1 MVGAEEDRYDNIL
14 LCLEL
19 LSHLCSRD
27 FFSFDEPDSFEDSS
41 SKLVLI
47 GLDIIVPHIDVGIPG
62 EGNKPA
68 RECRGPNHT
77 DAESGPQQDDPSDDP
92 NILKPSAVI
101 HDS

>member
-47 GLDIIVPHIDVGIPG
+47 GLDIIVPHIDVGECYVSYNHVKRLFIPQ
-62 EGNKPA
+62 NVWSP
-68 RECRGPNHT
+68 C
-77 DAESGPQQDDPSDDP
+77 
-92 NILKPSAVI
+92 L
-101 HDS
+101 

>member
-1 MVGAEEDRYDNIL
+1 MVGAEDDRYDNIL

-47 GLDIIVPHIDVGIPG
+47 GLDIIVPHIDVGTLFIP
-62 EGNKPA
+62 
-68 RECRGPNHT
+68 
-77 DAESGPQQDDPSDDP
+77 PSVIFTSPIQAMIRSMPLLD
-92 NILKPSAVI
+92 ILSPV
-101 HDS
+101 